1 MSDAYLNS
9 ELKQRLVG
17 AGVLLILAGLLWPLL
32 FDFDQREA
40 LEAPAL
46 VIPTMPVVKK
56 VPVAKPKAVLPAAKP
71 KVIPSSTKKQPLKAL
86 ISDTAKPAPIA
97 GKPTNKINDADRPRL
112 DKQGVP
118 VSFVVQVGRF
128 KRWSNADALRNS
140 LIKNKHKA
148 YITPAIS
155 TSSGPY
161 TVLIGPLLTFAKA
174 EAVANKVKLQTPIK
188 DPMIKRFGSV
198 K

>member
-1 MSDAYLNS
+1 LSDAYLNS

-17 AGVLLILAGLLWPLL
+17 AGVLLIMAGLLWPLL

-46 VIPTMPVVKK
+46 IIPTMPVVKK
-56 VPVAKPKAVLPAAKP
+56 VQVAKPKAVLPAAKP
-71 KVIPSSTKKQPLKAL
+71 REIPSSTQKQPLKAL

-97 GKPTNKINDADRPRL
+97 GKPTNKINDAERPRL
-112 DKQGVP
+112 DKQGIP

-128 KRWSNADALRNS
+128 TRWSNADALRNS

-161 TVLIGPLLTFAKA
+161 TVLVGPLLTFAKA
-174 EAVANKVKLQTPIK
+174 EAVVNKVKLQTPIK

>member
-1 MSDAYLNS
+1 MNS

-32 FDFDQREA
+32 FDFDQRER

-46 VIPTMPVVKK
+46 IIPAMPVVKK
-56 VPVAKPKAVLPAAKP
+56 VPVAKPKPVLPAAKP
-71 KVIPSSTKKQPLKAL
+71 KAIPSSTQKQPLKAL

-97 GKPTNKINDADRPRL
+97 GKPTNKINEADRPRL
-112 DKQGVP
+112 DNQGIP

-128 KRWSNADALRNS
+128 KRWSNADALRDT
-140 LIKNKHKA
+140 LIQNKHKA
-148 YITPAIS
+148 YIQPAIS

-161 TVLIGPLLTFAKA
+161 TVLIGPLLTYAKA
-174 EAVANKVKLQTPIK
+174 ETVVNKVKVQTPIK
-188 DPMIKRFGSV
+188 DAMIKRFGSV

>member
-1 MSDAYLNS
+1 MNS

-40 LEAPAL
+40 FEAPAL
-46 VIPTMPVVKK
+46 TIPTMPVVKK
-56 VPVAKPKAVLPAAKP
+56 VPVAKPKAVLTAAKP
-71 KVIPSSTKKQPLKAL
+71 RVVPSSTQKQPLKAL
-86 ISDTAKPAPIA
+86 ISDTAKPASIA

-112 DKQGVP
+112 DKQGIP

-155 TSSGPY
+155 TYSGPY

>member
-1 MSDAYLNS
+1 LSDAHLNS

-46 VIPTMPVVKK
+46 TIPSMPVVKK
-56 VPVAKPKAVLPAAKP
+56 VPVAKPKPVLPAAKP

-97 GKPTNKINDADRPRL
+97 GKAANEINDADRPRL
-112 DKQGVP
+112 DTQGVP

-128 KRWSNADALRNS
+128 KRWSNADALRSS
-140 LIKNKHKA
+140 LISNKHKA
-148 YITPAIS
+148 YIKPAIS
-155 TSSGPY
+155 TSPGPY
-161 TVLIGPLLTFAKA
+161 TVLIGPLLTYAKA
-174 EAVANKVKLQTPIK
+174 EAVVNKVKVQTPIK
-188 DPMIKRFGSV
+188 DAMIKRFGSV

>member
-1 MSDAYLNS
+1 MNS

-40 LEAPAL
+40 EEAPILA
-46 VIPTMPVVKK
+46 IPVMPVVEK
-56 VPVAKPKAVLPAAKP
+56 VQVAKPKPVLPAAKP
-71 KVIPSSTKKQPLKAL
+71 KAVSSASKKQNLKAL
-86 ISDTAKPAPIA
+86 LSDTPKPAPIA
-97 GKPTNKINDADRPRL
+97 GKPKNKIDDTDRPRL

-118 VSFVVQVGRF
+118 VSFVVQTGRF
-128 KRWSNADALRNS
+128 KRWSNADALRNK
-140 LIKNKHKA
+140 LINNKHKA
-148 YITPAIS
+148 YIKPAVS

-161 TVLIGPLLTFAKA
+161 TVLIGPLLTYAQA
-174 EAVANKVKLQTPIK
+174 ETVVAKVKAQTSIK
-188 DPMIKRFGSV
+188 DAMIKRFGSV